1 MRHFLFTAAVAVLPL
16 TSVAQELPGRVFGRV
31 LGPDGKEPIPG
42 VTVRLGE
49 LNALSDRRGQFS
61 IANAPAGRRSIQFE
75 MLGYQTRVDTVEV
88 LEAKTIDLVVRLS
101 TKPIELPPVSVT
113 VRARWL
119 EENGFY
125 DRISSGLKPAIITA
139 ADIERKHKTQLAD
152 VFNEVSG
159 AKVFHSAKG
168 RLVRFMHSAGDPDGP
183 VMGGR
188 RIAGCEPALYIDGRR
203 YQDRLMS
210 PNGVTIDDWNMI
222 SVLIVEAIEV
232 YKGSAAPLQYTDNC
246 GVVLIWTKR

>member
-1 MRHFLFTAAVAVLPL
+1 MKHFLIAAAAAVLPL

-31 LGPDGKEPIPG
+31 LGPDGREPIAG

-61 IANAPAGRRSIQFE
+61 IANAPAGRQVMQFE
-75 MLGYQTRVDTVEV
+75 MLGYQTRIDTVEV

-113 VRARWL
+113 VRSRWL

-139 ADIERKHKTQLAD
+139 ADIERKNKTQLAD

-159 AKVFHSAKG
+159 AKVLMLGS
-168 RLVRFMHSAGDPDGP
+168 RRIVRFMHSAGDSDGP
-183 VMGGR
+183 VMAGR
-188 RIAGCEPALYIDGRR
+188 KIAGCEPTLYIDGRR
-203 YQDRLMS
+203 QQDRLT
-210 PNGVTIDDWNMI
+210 PVAGVTIDDWNMI

-232 YKGSAAPLQYTDNC
+232 YKGAAAPLQYTDNC
-246 GVVLIWTKR
+246 GVVLIWTKH